1 MKYKYLL
8 FDLDGTL
15 WDSREGI
22 TKAVAYAL
30 EKMGYPVPE
39 QQELSKF
46 IGPPLTEAFPEYC
59 GMTLEEARQGVAY
72 FREYFSEKGIFEN
85 TLFPGV
91 KEMLKKLKEDGRV
104 LCTASS
110 KPEVHIET
118 TFRNFGITDNFDYIC
133 GGSLDESRCG
143 KPKVIEELLRR
154 IGLTEEE
161 WKTKALMI
169 GDRKYDAEGA
179 ALFGIPCLG
188 TSMGFAPEGELE
200 AAGVCGIVHSI
211 EEMTEDILAR

>member
-46 IGPPLTEAFPEYC
+46 IGPPLTEAFPEDC

-85 TLFPGV
+85 T
-91 KEMLKKLKEDGRV
+91 
-104 LCTASS
+104 
-110 KPEVHIET
+110 
-118 TFRNFGITDNFDYIC
+118 
-133 GGSLDESRCG
+133 
-143 KPKVIEELLRR
+143 
-154 IGLTEEE
+154 
-161 WKTKALMI
+161 
-169 GDRKYDAEGA
+169 
-179 ALFGIPCLG
+179 
-188 TSMGFAPEGELE
+188 
-200 AAGVCGIVHSI
+200 
-211 EEMTEDILAR
+211 

>member
-85 TLFPGV
+85 KPGIY
-91 KEMLKKLKEDGRV
+91 LRDFDP
-104 LCTASS
+104 SS
-110 KPEVHIET
+110 YPI
-118 TFRNFGITDNFDYIC
+118 
-133 GGSLDESRCG
+133 
-143 KPKVIEELLRR
+143 
-154 IGLTEEE
+154 
-161 WKTKALMI
+161 
-169 GDRKYDAEGA
+169 
-179 ALFGIPCLG
+179 
-188 TSMGFAPEGELE
+188 
-200 AAGVCGIVHSI
+200 
-211 EEMTEDILAR
+211 

>member
-59 GMTLEEARQGVAY
+59 GMKLEEVFLKIHC
-72 FREYFSEKGIFEN
+72 FR
-85 TLFPGV
+85 V
-91 KEMLKKLKEDGRV
+91 
-104 LCTASS
+104 
-110 KPEVHIET
+110 
-118 TFRNFGITDNFDYIC
+118 
-133 GGSLDESRCG
+133 
-143 KPKVIEELLRR
+143 
-154 IGLTEEE
+154 
-161 WKTKALMI
+161 
-169 GDRKYDAEGA
+169 
-179 ALFGIPCLG
+179 
-188 TSMGFAPEGELE
+188 
-200 AAGVCGIVHSI
+200 
-211 EEMTEDILAR
+211 

>member
-72 FREYFSEKGIFEN
+72 FRSPIISALVFHSSSVSPILLNSSSITFG
-85 TLFPGV
+85 FPHR
-91 KEMLKKLKEDGRV
+91 L
-104 LCTASS
+104 SS
-110 KPEVHIET
+110 RDPPQI
-118 TFRNFGITDNFDYIC
+118 
-133 GGSLDESRCG
+133 
-143 KPKVIEELLRR
+143 
-154 IGLTEEE
+154 
-161 WKTKALMI
+161 
-169 GDRKYDAEGA
+169 
-179 ALFGIPCLG
+179 
-188 TSMGFAPEGELE
+188 
-200 AAGVCGIVHSI
+200 
-211 EEMTEDILAR
+211 

>member
-46 IGPPLTEAFPEYC
+46 IGPPLT
-59 GMTLEEARQGVAY
+59 AY

-118 TFRNFGITDNFDYIC
+118 TFRNFGITDDFDYIC

-211 EEMTEDILAR
+211 EEMTEYILAR